1 MKRFFAW
8 VFFLLVTPV
17 SCYAGYNLVKEYYGL
32 ENIPEASNTTAPS
45 YVELPNLDVLIVQQ
59 DDSGKRVLQCEQSCY
74 PAELAG
80 RASQLAVTDGES
92 WYDIVT
98 EPATQKNNEPQK
110 VIKRFYNN
118 GQEPTTIVAQ
128 TPLVVPRDLIISPD
142 GKQVAYFL
150 DNIADPEKH
159 LSELWVYDSEA
170 NGASIAAEK
179 IYTPD
184 MITRPRWNSSGNLL
198 WYIANSGTKEQE
210 KVEFVV
216 VRVSPPSVTAVFAEL
231 PWQKLKENISNMP
244 LDLGI
249 RGNTLAYV
257 AQNLGQPDTVVIV
270 GANGDKKQKITKGDV
285 LFVQVLTSGDVVYIV
300 QEKDTATFWKIAND
314 KAIEIASYPGHVRAA
329 RGDSAGSY
337 MAMAVQSPRGTIDLV
352 ALDIATGLTKKQAS
366 VPQTTGNTYV
376 VKANPVQNTPAPAVA
391 GFTTKLTDEEI
402 VGVVQQIV
410 EGITEPGAEL
420 IRLAITDEPNTL
432 YVDYRAGNISKRVL
446 VTVRSNPD
454 PTWSIRARYEA
465 SGATW
470 NRVEGGGL
478 TEPAPVRVYEWE
490 QSVNQWVLKQGEKAN

>member
-1 MKRFFAW
+1 
-8 VFFLLVTPV
+8 
-17 SCYAGYNLVKEYYGL
+17 
-32 ENIPEASNTTAPS
+32 
-45 YVELPNLDVLIVQQ
+45 
-59 DDSGKRVLQCEQSCY
+59 
-74 PAELAG
+74 
-80 RASQLAVTDGES
+80 
-92 WYDIVT
+92 
-98 EPATQKNNEPQK
+98 
-110 VIKRFYNN
+110 
-118 GQEPTTIVAQ
+118 
-128 TPLVVPRDLIISPD
+128 
-142 GKQVAYFL
+142 
-150 DNIADPEKH
+150 
-159 LSELWVYDSEA
+159 
-170 NGASIAAEK
+170 
-179 IYTPD
+179 
-184 MITRPRWNSSGNLL
+184 
-198 WYIANSGTKEQE
+198 
-210 KVEFVV
+210 
-216 VRVSPPSVTAVFAEL
+216 
-231 PWQKLKENISNMP
+231 MP

-410 EGITEPGAEL
+410 EGTTEPGAEL